1 MDFSKLLHG
10 LVKIETLISL
20 SCYLDL
26 SKLLHVFLKVLH
38 GFVKIFLCISRPL
51 PNKTKLKFDPKIY
64 WSFCFKIKVLNK
76 SKYSMPWGRCSF
88 GKVFFSVLQFFP
100 IHSGQNMCLCISLP
114 DCILTLHLCLW
125 CIYNVC
131 IRISSPLQADVVG
144 ISGGP
149 DERPIYTLIKYEL
162 KFDIA
167 FAPIIWTKAA
177 VVNSQGK

>member
-88 GKVFFSVLQFFP
+88 GKVFFSSSVSSDTFRTKYVPMHFTPWLYLDSP
-100 IHSGQNMCLCISLP
+100 SLP
-114 DCILTLHLCLW
+114 MMHLQC
-125 CIYNVC
+125 VH
-131 IRISSPLQADVVG
+131 SHFQPVA
-144 ISGGP
+144 SGCCRHQR
-149 DERPIYTLIKYEL
+149 RPRWKANLY
-162 KFDIA
+162 A
-167 FAPIIWTKAA
+167 HQIWTEVWYSFCSNNMNQSSSCK
-177 VVNSQGK
+177 